1 MKYWRGRNK
10 IQFIIPINQDP
21 DSTYKFSNLPA
32 ATHAAQTG
40 NQATL
45 TNFWKLFVI
54 KFVLSITIFIAP
66 IYANAGMFSFVSNM
80 LSLSK
85 NEDIKIT
92 NSYNSQTLPI
102 LRAALNI
109 DPNPSKGGGEIIIVN
124 NDALLSE
131 IGPSGTL
138 AEIEEKPKTSDQISI
153 YVVREGDS
161 LSQIAKMFNVST
173 NTVIWA
179 NDIKSGSFISP
190 GQTLI
195 VLPITGIR
203 HTVIKGETIKSI
215 VEKYDGNLDE
225 ALQYN
230 NLTKDSIIAI
240 DDIIVVPDGEIASP
254 AYNSSNINIVTGSG
268 GPTYSGYYIKPVT
281 YGRLS
286 QGLHGYNAVDL
297 AAETGTPIMAA
308 ASGEI
313 IISKNSGWNGGYGK
327 YIVIKHNNG
336 TQTLYSHNENN
347 IVYTGQYVIQGQI
360 IGYVGSTGRSTGPH
374 VHFEVR
380 GAKHPLI
387 N

>member
-32 ATHAAQTG
+32 ATRAAQTG
-40 NQATL
+40 NQATS

-54 KFVLSITIFIAP
+54 KSVLSITIFIAP

-85 NEDIKIT
+85 NKDIKIT
-92 NSYNSQTLPI
+92 NSHNSQTLPI

-195 VLPITGIR
+195 ILPITGIR

-336 TQTLYSHNENN
+336 TQTLYSHNDNN

-360 IGYVGSTGRSTGPH
+360 IGYVGSTGRSTGSH
-374 VHFEVR
+374 LHIEVR
-380 GAKHPLI
+380 GAENPFK
-387 N
+387 

>member
-1 MKYWRGRNK
+1 LKYQRGRNK

-21 DSTYKFSNLPA
+21 DSTYKSA
-32 ATHAAQTG
+32 K

-45 TNFWKLFVI
+45 TNFCKLFTI
-54 KFVLSITIFIAP
+54 KFVLFIIIFITP
-66 IYANAGMFSFVSNM
+66 IYANAGVFSIVSG
-80 LSLSK
+80 LFSLSK
-85 NEDIKIT
+85 NENTKIT
-92 NSYNSQTLPI
+92 NAYNSQTLPI

-124 NDALLSE
+124 NEALLSE

-138 AEIEEKPKTSDQISI
+138 AEIEERPKTSDQISI

-173 NTVIWA
+173 NTIVWA

-203 HTVIKGETIKSI
+203 HTVIKSETIKSI
-215 VEKYDGNLDE
+215 VKKYDGDLDE
-225 ALQYN
+225 VLQYN
-230 NLTKDSIIAI
+230 NLTENSIIAI
-240 DDIIVVPDGEIASP
+240 GDIIIVPDGEIASP
-254 AYNSSNINIVTGSG
+254 IYNSSNINIITGSG

-281 YGRLS
+281 NGRLS
-286 QGLHGYNAVDL
+286 QGLHGYNAVDI
-297 AAETGTPIMAA
+297 AAPFGTPIMAA
-308 ASGEI
+308 ASGEV
-313 IISKNSGWNGGYGK
+313 IISKNYGWNGGYGN

-336 TQTLYSHNENN
+336 TQTLYSHNSNN
-347 IVYTGQYVIQGQI
+347 IVYTGQYVIQGQV

-374 VHFEVR
+374 VHIEVR
-380 GAKHPLI
+380 GAENPFKSWFQTF
-387 N
+387 

>member
-1 MKYWRGRNK
+1 LKYWRGRNK

-32 ATHAAQTG
+32 ATRAAQTG
-40 NQATL
+40 NQATS

-54 KFVLSITIFIAP
+54 KSVLSITIFIAP

-85 NEDIKIT
+85 NKDIKIT
-92 NSYNSQTLPI
+92 NSHNSQTLPI

-195 VLPITGIR
+195 ILPITGIR

-336 TQTLYSHNENN
+336 TQTLYSHNDNN

-360 IGYVGSTGRSTGPH
+360 IGYVGSTGRSTGSH
-374 VHFEVR
+374 LHIEVR
-380 GAKHPLI
+380 GAENPFK
-387 N
+387 

>member
-1 MKYWRGRNK
+1 MKYQRGRNK

-21 DSTYKFSNLPA
+21 DSTYKSA
-32 ATHAAQTG
+32 K

-45 TNFWKLFVI
+45 TNFCKLFTI
-54 KFVLSITIFIAP
+54 KFVLFIIIFITP
-66 IYANAGMFSFVSNM
+66 IYANAGVFSIVSG
-80 LSLSK
+80 LFSLSK
-85 NEDIKIT
+85 NENTKIT
-92 NSYNSQTLPI
+92 NAYNSQTLPI

-124 NDALLSE
+124 NEALLSE

-138 AEIEEKPKTSDQISI
+138 AEIEERPKTSDQISI

-173 NTVIWA
+173 NTIVWA

-203 HTVIKGETIKSI
+203 HTVIKSETIKSI
-215 VEKYDGNLDE
+215 VKKYDGDLDE
-225 ALQYN
+225 VLQYN
-230 NLTKDSIIAI
+230 NLTENSIIAI
-240 DDIIVVPDGEIASP
+240 GDIIIVPDGEIASP
-254 AYNSSNINIVTGSG
+254 IYNSSNINIITGSG

-281 YGRLS
+281 NGRLS
-286 QGLHGYNAVDL
+286 QGLHGYNAVDI
-297 AAETGTPIMAA
+297 AAPFGTPIMAA
-308 ASGEI
+308 ASGEV
-313 IISKNSGWNGGYGK
+313 IISKNYGWNGGYGN

-336 TQTLYSHNENN
+336 TQTLYSHNSNN
-347 IVYTGQYVIQGQI
+347 IVYTGQYVIQGQV

-374 VHFEVR
+374 VHIEVR
-380 GAKHPLI
+380 GAENPFKSWFQTF
-387 N
+387 